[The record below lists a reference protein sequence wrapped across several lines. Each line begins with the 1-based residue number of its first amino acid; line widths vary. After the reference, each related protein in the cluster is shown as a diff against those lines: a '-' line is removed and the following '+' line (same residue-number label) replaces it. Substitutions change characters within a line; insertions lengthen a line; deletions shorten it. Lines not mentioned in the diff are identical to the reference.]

1 MNYEMAVLAALVQLD
16 KPTRPKITEETGISA
31 QRVNTAIN
39 HLKDLLD
46 IGIYWHGAKKTGY
59 YQIDSWGAFESGKSI
74 RRKAYALNLHIYKT
88 EKTFEYNALRFKK
101 HYANEVKLHN
111 YRHSL
116 KLEGFDTT
124 ATSQTTVRSPEER
137 AERRAALKKKYTKPQ
152 LSAAR

>member
-1 MNYEMAVLAALVQLD
+1 M
-16 KPTRPKITEETGISA
+16 
-31 QRVNTAIN
+31 
-39 HLKDLLD
+39 
-46 IGIYWHGAKKTGY
+46 
-59 YQIDSWGAFESGKSI
+59 GAFESGTFI

-88 EKTFEYNALRFKK
+88 EKTFEYNALRFKQ

-116 KLEGFDTT
+116 KLVGFET
-124 ATSQTTVRSPEER
+124 ATSQTTARSPEER

>member
-16 KPTRPKITEETGISA
+16 KPTRPKITEKTGISA

-39 HLKDLLD
+39 YLKDLLD
-46 IGIYWHGAKKTGY
+46 VGIHWRGAKKTGY
-59 YQIDSWGAFESGKSI
+59 YQIESWGTFESGKSI
-74 RRKAYALNLHIYKT
+74 RRKAYALDLLIYKT
-88 EKTFEYNALRFKK
+88 ENTFEYDALRFKK

-116 KLEGFDTT
+116 KLEGFDTPS
-124 ATSQTTVRSPEER
+124 SQTSTRSPEEL